1 MIRNRFV
8 AYRPPEAGVP
18 VSSGDAPRSQN
29 NLHDWLLLACRGSQG
44 AGPEMEIMAALND
57 LLAAE

>member
-29 NLHDWLLLACRGSQG
+29 NQIIFMTGYYSR
-44 AGPEMEIMAALND
+44 
-57 LLAAE
+57 AAEPKELAESSAERSTGR